1 MARMSKSAASK
12 RILECQQKL
21 IKVLE
26 SGHLSLAQIQPSMT
40 ALTKL
45 VGKLK

>member
-1 MARMSKSAASK
+1 MAKLTKNQAGK
-12 RILECQQKL
+12 RIVECQKKL

-26 SGHLSLAQIQPSMT
+26 SGHLSLAQIQPAMT